1 MNPTR
6 GNMAFPFSVLPVA
19 LVVLIVNL
27 LAVSCS
33 SVGTYPAKH
42 RFLKEFTPADTSAI
56 HTIEIFARLPYK
68 YPGENL
74 GVIVDVVI
82 PEGVRY
88 ADTLLLPVKSG
99 RFNYFGVNSGRWRD
113 MKWSY
118 RENIRF
124 SSEGVWRLYIR
135 RYPITPDSTET
146 GEIGFIINKL

>member
-1 MNPTR
+1 MNLKK
-6 GNMAFPFSVLPVA
+6 GNTTQPYRILPIACLA
-19 LVVLIVNL
+19 LTINFLTTSC
-27 LAVSCS
+27 VSI
-33 SVGTYPAKH
+33 GTYPATH
-42 RFLKEFTPADTSAI
+42 RFVKEVTPADTSAI
-56 HTIEIFARLPYK
+56 HNIEIFARLPYK
-68 YPGENL
+68 YPEENM

-99 RFNYFGVNSGRWRD
+99 RFQYFGVNSGRWRD

-124 SSEGVWRLYIR
+124 SSKGVWRLYIR
-135 RYPITPDSTET
+135 RYPISPDSTRT